1 LAIGKYLSI
10 LTELSTSIPGGHVN
24 VEDLVLVSVD
34 DHIIEPREM
43 FDAHIPERFRDRAP
57 RVLTDDDGSEYWLF
71 EDERAAY
78 MGLNAV
84 AGCPPE
90 EYGLNPTRYDQM
102 RKGCFDVDERVRD
115 MNANGVLA
123 SLNFPTFPHFCGQLF
138 ARQHDKDLSLAVVR
152 AYNDWHID
160 EWCGAHPGRFIPCG
174 ITPYWDPNLMAEEVR
189 RVAEKDCHAV
199 TFSENPEKL
208 GHPSLHSDHWDPFW
222 SACQES
228 ETVVCL
234 HIGSSSSLLLT
245 ASDAPADVMISITPM
260 NSFLALNDLMWTSIF
275 KKFPRIK
282 IAMSEGGIGW
292 IPYALERM
300 DYVYE
305 HHHSWTGADFGGRR
319 PSDVYR
325 DHIVTC
331 FIDDASGLELRHRV
345 GIDSITW
352 ECDYPHSDSTWPHSP
367 ELLWKSLSG
376 IPDDE
381 VDKMT
386 HLNAMRVFTFD
397 PFAAR
402 ARERCTVGALRSE
415 AADVDIS
422 VRSLGR
428 KNEGGMRA
436 TELAALAR
444 PEALD
449 A

>member
-1 LAIGKYLSI
+1 M
-10 LTELSTSIPGGHVN
+10 N

-43 FDAHIPERFRDRAP
+43 FDAHIPERYRDRAP

-71 EDERAAY
+71 EGERAAY

-102 RKGCFDVDERVRD
+102 RNGCYDVDERVRD
-115 MNANGVLA
+115 MNANGVLG

-138 ARQHDKDLSLAVVR
+138 SRQQDKELSLAVVR

-174 ITPYWDPNLMAEEVR
+174 ITPYWDPDLMADEVR
-189 RVAEKDCHAV
+189 RIAEKGCHAV

-222 SACQES
+222 DACQES
-228 ETVVCL
+228 ATVVCL

-245 ASDAPADVMISITPM
+245 ATDAPADVMISITPM

-367 ELLWKSLSG
+367 ELLGKSLIG

-386 HLNAMRVFTFD
+386 HLNAMRVFQFD
-397 PFAAR
+397 PFAVR
-402 ARERCTVGALRSE
+402 PKERCTVAALRSE

-422 VRSLGR
+422 IRSLGR
-428 KNEGGMRA
+428 KNEGGMKA
-436 TELAALAR
+436 TELAAIAR

>member
-1 LAIGKYLSI
+1 M
-10 LTELSTSIPGGHVN
+10 N

-71 EDERAAY
+71 EGERAAY

-102 RKGCFDVDERVRD
+102 RKGCFNVDERVRD
-115 MNANGVLA
+115 MNANGVLG

-138 ARQHDKDLSLAVVR
+138 ARQQDKELSIAVVR

-174 ITPYWDPNLMAEEVR
+174 ITPYWDPDLMAEEVR
-189 RVAEKDCHAV
+189 RIAGKGCHAV
-199 TFSENPEKL
+199 TFSENPEKV
-208 GHPSLHSDHWDPFW
+208 GHLSLHSDHWDPFW
-222 SACQES
+222 EACQDS
-228 ETVVCL
+228 DTVVCL

-245 ASDAPADVMISITPM
+245 ATDAPADVMISITPM
-260 NSFLALNDLMWTSIF
+260 NAFLALNDLMWTSIF

-367 ELLWKSLSG
+367 ELLGKTLNG
-376 IPDDE
+376 IPKDE
-381 VDKMT
+381 VDRIT
-386 HLNAMRVFTFD
+386 HLNAMRVFKFD
-397 PFAAR
+397 PFAVR
-402 ARERCTVGALRSE
+402 PREQCTVGALRSE
-415 AADVDIS
+415 ASDVDTS

-428 KNEGGMRA
+428 KNEGGMKA
-436 TELAALAR
+436 TELASLAR
-444 PEALD
+444 PDALD

>member
-1 LAIGKYLSI
+1 M
-10 LTELSTSIPGGHVN
+10 N
-24 VEDLVLVSVD
+24 VDDLILVSVD
-34 DHIIEPREM
+34 DHVIEPRTM
-43 FDAHIPERFRDRAP
+43 FDQHIPETYRDRSP
-57 RVLTDDDGSEYWLF
+57 RVLTDDDGTEYWQF

-102 RKGCFDVDERVRD
+102 RPGCYDIHERVRD
-115 MNANGVLA
+115 MSANGVLA

-138 ARQHDKDLSLAVVR
+138 ARAKDKDLAINVVR

-160 EWCGAHPGRFIPCG
+160 EWAGSYPGRFIPCA
-174 ITPYWDPNLMAEEVR
+174 ITPFWDPELMAEEVR
-189 RVAEKDCHAV
+189 RIAAKGCHAV

-222 SACQES
+222 KACEDTQ
-228 ETVVCL
+228 TVVCL
-234 HIGSSSSLLLT
+234 HIGSSSALLLT
-245 ASDAPADVMISITPM
+245 ATDAPADVMISITPM

-275 KKFPRIK
+275 KKFRGVK

-305 HHHSWTGADFGGRR
+305 HHHAWTGADFGGRR

-331 FIDDASGLELRHRV
+331 FIDDASGLEQRHRV

-352 ECDYPHSDSTWPHSP
+352 ECDYPHSDSTWPNSP
-367 ELLWKSLSG
+367 ELLDKTLGG

-381 VDKMT
+381 INKIT
-386 HLNAMRVFTFD
+386 HLNAMRVFQLDTFS
-397 PFAAR
+397 AR
-402 ARERCTVGALRSE
+402 PAQRCTVGALRAE
-415 AADVDIS
+415 AADVDTSIK
-422 VRSLGR
+422 SLGR
-428 KNEGGMRA
+428 HNEGGTKA

-444 PEALD
+444 PKALD
-449 A
+449 E

>member
-1 LAIGKYLSI
+1 M
-10 LTELSTSIPGGHVN
+10 N
-24 VEDLVLVSVD
+24 VEDLILVSVD
-34 DHIIEPREM
+34 DHVIEPRTM
-43 FDAHIPERFRDRAP
+43 FDAHIPEKYRDRAP
-57 RVLTDDDGSEYWLF
+57 RVLTDDDGSEYWQF
-71 EDERAAY
+71 GDERAAY

-102 RKGCFDVDERVRD
+102 RPGCYDVHERVRD
-115 MNANGVLA
+115 MSANGVLA

-138 ARQHDKDLSLAVVR
+138 ARQPDRDLALAVVR

-160 EWCGAHPGRFIPCG
+160 EWCGSYPDRFIPCA
-174 ITPYWDPNLMAEEVR
+174 ITPFWDPELMAAEVR
-189 RVAEKDCHAV
+189 RTAAKGCHAV

-208 GHPSLHSDHWDPFW
+208 GHPSLHNDHWDPFW
-222 SACQES
+222 EACDETQ
-228 ETVVCL
+228 TVVCL
-234 HIGSSSSLLLT
+234 HIGSSSTLLLT

-260 NSFLALNDLMWTSIF
+260 NSFLALNDLMWTPIF
-275 KKFPRIK
+275 RKFPTIK

-300 DYVYE
+300 DYVHE
-305 HHHSWTGADFGGRR
+305 HHHAWTGADFGGRR

-331 FIDDASGLELRHRV
+331 FIDDASGLEQRHRV

-367 ELLWKSLSG
+367 ELLGKTLDG

-386 HLNAMRVFTFD
+386 HGNAMRVYQFD
-397 PFAAR
+397 PFPIR
-402 ARERCTVGALRSE
+402 PRERCTVGALRAE
-415 AADVDIS
+415 AADVDTS

-428 KNEGGMRA
+428 VNAGA
-436 TELAALAR
+436 TKASELAAIAR
-444 PEALD
+444 PAALD
-449 A
+449 AE

>member
-1 LAIGKYLSI
+1 M
-10 LTELSTSIPGGHVN
+10 N

-43 FDAHIPERFRDRAP
+43 FDAHIPERYRDRAP

-102 RKGCFDVDERVRD
+102 RKGCYDVDERVRD
-115 MNANGVLA
+115 MNANGVLG

-138 ARQHDKDLSLAVVR
+138 ARQQDKDLSLAVVR

-160 EWCGAHPGRFIPCG
+160 EWCGAHPGRFISCG

-189 RVAEKDCHAV
+189 RIADKGCHAV

-208 GHPSLHSDHWDPFW
+208 GHPSLHSDHWAPFW
-222 SACQES
+222 EACQEN
-228 ETVVCL
+228 EVVVCL

-275 KKFPRIK
+275 KNFPRIK

-331 FIDDASGLELRHRV
+331 FIDDAAGLELRHRV
-345 GIDSITW
+345 GVDSITW

-367 ELLWKSLSG
+367 ELLGKSLSG

-381 VDKMT
+381 INKMT
-386 HLNAMRVFTFD
+386 HLNAMRAFQFD
-397 PFAAR
+397 PFAIR
-402 ARERCTVGALRSE
+402 PKDKCTVRALRAE
-415 AADVDIS
+415 ASDVDTSI
-422 VRSLGR
+422 RSLGR
-428 KNEGGMRA
+428 QNAGGMKA

-449 A
+449 G